1 MAIVDDLSTWAVL
14 YVVAYVT
21 LDVTTHFSR
30 QTLLETMRR
39 LIAVVTLSLIAAYL
53 MEVIFGG
60 VARSSSVFQGPILLV
75 VWIPV
80 LLFSFVFSWGLYHR
94 MLGHSQRVQME
105 RVNIIELVAK
115 RVDEVLAPMQKQIS
129 ELQEAAKVDRTSAD
143 ERSSKL
149 AAAFQDLKHSIVDNI
164 PTVDSVL
171 FELRHENSVI
181 DHVLRSYQRWADV
194 HKNDA
199 AIINRVSSNLES
211 LVERAEIVEEELG
224 EISWNP
230 EQENQALLGA
240 DKSQPALLP
249 SATVAIDP
257 PHRLTREDGLAN
269 REKGNQALMR
279 FHEKLRNLGKNCK
292 VSLLHGAPDLLFM
305 DGDGSVR
312 FIAAYKALTLSEQ
325 GSAKQRWIP
334 RAKLVAELR
343 LATKQG
349 KPLILFVE
357 NLANG
362 RVWAT
367 VIPQDG
373 VKDFRGVTTP
383 LMLVNGDPESEKAC
397 SDSLT
402 SVLQLL

>member
-1 MAIVDDLSTWAVL
+1 MAAVDQLSTWAVL
-14 YVVAYVT
+14 FMVAYVA
-21 LDVTTHFSR
+21 LDVTTHLSR
-30 QTLLETMRR
+30 QTLFETMRR

-53 MEVIFGG
+53 MEVIFGD
-60 VARSSSVFQGPILLV
+60 VAQGAGAFQGPLLLV

-80 LLFSFVFSWGLYHR
+80 LLFSLVFSWGLYHR

-105 RVNIIELVAK
+105 RVNIVELVAK
-115 RVDEVLAPMQKQIS
+115 RVDEVLAPLQKQII
-129 ELQEAAKVDRTSAD
+129 ELQEAAKVDKASAD
-143 ERSSKL
+143 ERGSKL
-149 AAAFQDLKHSIVDNI
+149 AAAFQDLKQSVIQNI

-171 FELRHENSVI
+171 DALRRGNWEI
-181 DHVLRSYQRWADV
+181 EQMLKGYRRWADV

-224 EISWNP
+224 ELSWNP
-230 EQENQALLGA
+230 EQESQGLLGA
-240 DKSQPALLP
+240 DRHKPALPP
-249 SATVAIDP
+249 SATVALDP

-292 VSLLHGAPDLLFM
+292 VSLLHGAPDLLFL
-305 DGDGSVR
+305 GEDGSVR

-362 RVWAT
+362 RIWAS